1 LHYYSGG
8 FDSEIHEM
16 VMERLMITLTREEAQ
31 RLIDAL
37 LAWEEECSG
46 YGWSTNDEE
55 CVALLRAKLSE
66 PEIAQFK
73 FQEYGPDNWGD
84 SQVTKPEF
92 VAEQKATNEA
102 LRSMVKQEPVLPG
115 GGIGRHPDI
124 QARKEGDLIVADLP
138 QVPRGSGGIRTDPTI
153 DGWPL
158 YSGLPTP
165 PDNFIDAIRY
175 NTAISQGDQRI
186 DPTKIYKEPE
196 PEPVAYINIEERKLE
211 WATPIKWETPTVV
224 KMDKV
229 PLYTASPQHES
240 APTKLMIVPA
250 LLEHAGYV
258 KKKEWVGLTEKET
271 IDLALNAF
279 ALPEVSLEQR
289 LRLHQELVI
298 AMNEP
303 DSRLMIFAATIEQA
317 LQEKNT

>member
-1 LHYYSGG
+1 
-8 FDSEIHEM
+8 
-16 VMERLMITLTREEAQ
+16 MITLTREEAQ
-31 RLIDAL
+31 QVLDCII
-37 LAWEEECSG
+37 
-46 YGWSTNDEE
+46 WSTEYATGVPSYE
-55 CVALLRAKLSE
+55 QIEAFLRAKLSE

-92 VAEQKATNEA
+92 VAEQKAMNEA
-102 LRSMVKQEPVLPG
+102 LRRMVKQEPVLPG

-138 QVPRGSGGIRTDPTI
+138 QVPRGSGGIRTEPTI

-186 DPTKIYKEPE
+186 DPTKIYKELE
-196 PEPVAYINIEERKLE
+196 PEPVAYIDVETPNLS
-211 WATPIKWETPTVV
+211 WAKPTRWETPTVV

-229 PLYTASPQHES
+229 PLYTAPPQR
-240 APTKLMIVPA
+240 
-250 LLEHAGYV
+250 
-258 KKKEWVGLTEKET
+258 EWVGLTDDERDE
-271 IDLALNAF
+271 I
-279 ALPEVSLEQR
+279 R
-289 LRLHQELVI
+289 
-298 AMNEP
+298 
-303 DSRLMIFAATIEQA
+303 EQA
-317 LQEKNT
+317 HYEFDDISNAIEAKLKEKNT